1 VSDELPKS
9 GLILSYYGDDFTGS
23 TDALEVLG
31 NNGLSPVLFLR
42 PPSPEQMVGY
52 PDCRAV
58 GVAGVSRSQSP
69 AWMSLELP
77 PVFESLKRLGSQVY
91 HYKVCST
98 FDSSPETGSIGRA
111 LEIGQQV
118 FGVPFVP
125 IVVGVPV
132 LRRYTL
138 FGNLFADYQG
148 NIYRIDRHPAMMSHA
163 VTPMTESDLRVHL
176 SRQTSKKIGLFDIIA
191 LQQLHPDEKF
201 QELLA
206 ENPDAILFDTL
217 DQASLIQV
225 GGILWTR
232 RPASGS
238 FIVGSSGVEYALVAY
253 WQASGLLPGL
263 PQFAPVLEVDRLV
276 VVSGS
281 CSPNTERQIL
291 WALGHGFVGIP
302 VDADAL
308 VAGDE
313 ATGRGLLDKALL
325 ELAKGKSVVLYTAL
339 GKKDSTLARAARAR
353 ESSFGMRLSGQI
365 GVLLRE
371 IIQRS
376 GIRRVLIAGGDTASY
391 VGRQLGLEAL
401 TMASPMLPGAPL
413 CHAHAD
419 SPSVDGLELVF
430 KGGQMGTD
438 DCFAR
443 VKTGQIN

>member
-1 VSDELPKS
+1 MSDQLPNS
-9 GLILSYYGDDFTGS
+9 GLVLSYYGDDFTGS

-31 NNGLSPVLFLR
+31 TNGLSPVLFLK
-42 PPSPEQMVGY
+42 PPSPEQMVRY

-69 AWMSLELP
+69 AWMSRELP
-77 PVFESLKRLGSQVY
+77 TVFESLKRLRSEVC

-98 FDSSPETGSIGRA
+98 FDSSPEIGSIGRA

-125 IVVGVPV
+125 IVVGVPS

-148 NIYRIDRHPAMMSHA
+148 SIYRIDRHPAMMSHA
-163 VTPMTESDLRVHL
+163 VTPMTESDLRLHL
-176 SRQTSKKIGLFDIIA
+176 ARQTAKTIGLFDILA
-191 LQQLHPDEKF
+191 LQHSHSDEKF

-206 ENPDAILFDTL
+206 EKLDAVLFDTL

-225 GGILWTR
+225 GRILWTR

-253 WQASGLLPGL
+253 WQASGLLPGP
-263 PQFAPVLEVDRLV
+263 PQFAPVGAVDRLV
-276 VVSGS
+276 VASGS

-291 WALGHGFVGIP
+291 WALGHGFAGIA

-313 ATGRGLLDKALL
+313 ATGGVLLDKALN
-325 ELAKGKSVVLYTAL
+325 ELIRGRSVVLYTAL
-339 GKKDSTLARAARAR
+339 GRKDATLARAARER
-353 ESSFGMRLSGQI
+353 ESSFGMRLSEQLGMI
-365 GVLLRE
+365 LRE
-371 IIQRS
+371 IICRS
-376 GIRRVLIAGGDTASY
+376 GVSRALIAGGDTASY
-391 VGRQLGLEAL
+391 VGQQLGMEAL
-401 TMASPMLPGAPL
+401 TMAGPMLPGAPL
-413 CHAHAD
+413 CRAHAD

-430 KGGQMGTD
+430 KGGQMGTE
-438 DCFAR
+438 DCFAK
-443 VKTGQIN
+443 VKTGQQ

>member
-1 VSDELPKS
+1 MSDQLPNS

-31 NNGLSPVLFLR
+31 TNGLSPVLFLK
-42 PPSPEQMVGY
+42 PPSPEQMVRY

-77 PVFESLKRLGSQVY
+77 PVFESLKRLGSQVC

-98 FDSSPETGSIGRA
+98 FDSSSETGSIGRA

-118 FGVPFVP
+118 FGVPYVP
-125 IVVGVPV
+125 IVVGVPI

-148 NIYRIDRHPAMMSHA
+148 SIYRIDRHPAMMSHA
-163 VTPMTESDLRVHL
+163 VTPMTESDLRLHL
-176 SRQTSKKIGLFDIIA
+176 ARQTEKKIGLFDIIA
-191 LQQLHPDEKF
+191 LQHSRPEEKF

-206 ENPDAILFDTL
+206 EKPEAVLIDTL

-225 GGILWTR
+225 GRILWTG
-232 RPASGS
+232 RPASGN

-253 WQASGLLPGL
+253 WQASGLLPG
-263 PQFAPVLEVDRLV
+263 PPEFAPVRAVDRLV

-281 CSPNTERQIL
+281 CSPNTESQIH

-308 VAGDE
+308 VASNE
-313 ATGRGLLDKALL
+313 ATARVLLDKALM
-325 ELAKGKSVVLYTAL
+325 ELKESNSVVLYTAL
-339 GKKDSTLARAARAR
+339 GKKDSTLARAARER
-353 ESSFGMRLSGQI
+353 ENSFGMRLSGQLGI
-365 GVLLRE
+365 VLRE
-371 IIQRS
+371 IIRRS

-391 VGRQLGLEAL
+391 VGQQLGMEAL
-401 TMASPMLPGAPL
+401 TMAGPMLPGAPL
-413 CHAHAD
+413 CRAHAD
-419 SPSVDGLELVF
+419 SPSVEGLELVF

-438 DCFAR
+438 DCFAK
-443 VKTGQIN
+443 VKNGRQ